1 MAPLST
7 PGASP
12 AQGLCPRGAL
22 LGLLQPSLPLLLLQG
37 GDGLRAGGTTGVPLL
52 PARASRLLPWDRALW
67 SDVPPLPRGAAAFIT
82 AIHSHSMRAASR
94 FGLLLLSLLLFGGRR
109 AGPVLPTEGGMVM
122 RGVGPIGQGGGW
134 ELGGCAGGEAEGW
147 CVRAGQGESR
157 GQPAGQEQRLKQAKS
172 QTDSRN
178 PSFPPHPGCRSAAPT
193 WLHPRHKPRKHNQAL
208 LQELPGHW
216 AHTAHG
222 CCYSTG
228 TAETWNESQTCP
240 EPPAAR
246 RCSMHSQ
253 SLHSADSQSDGCRS
267 RAESCQLQRPSD
279 TAPPGK

>member
-1 MAPLST
+1 MLALTLAGLRALLLLCPRGLRVSL
-7 PGASP
+7 PGA

-22 LGLLQPSLPLLLLQG
+22 LGLLQSSLPLLLLQG

-82 AIHSHSMRAASR
+82 AIHSYSMRAASR

-109 AGPVLPTEGGMVM
+109 AGPMLPTEGGMVM

-157 GQPAGQEQRLKQAKS
+157 GQPGPATGPGLGSGRGEGEASRLHAAVTS
-172 QTDSRN
+172 AH
-178 PSFPPHPGCRSAAPT
+178 PPRGAA
-193 WLHPRHKPRKHNQAL
+193 
-208 LQELPGHW
+208 LQL
-216 AHTAHG
+216 
-222 CCYSTG
+222 ST
-228 TAETWNESQTCP
+228 
-240 EPPAAR
+240 
-246 RCSMHSQ
+246 
-253 SLHSADSQSDGCRS
+253 
-267 RAESCQLQRPSD
+267 
-279 TAPPGK
+279 